1 MKKII
6 FSLAVV
12 LGMAS
17 CNSWDDEHTQN
28 YGDGPA
34 VTIDLTTTAD
44 STFTF
49 TVNPAQ
55 GTNYYTYTVVE
66 GSEAQEVDATLLLK
80 NAIGGIAGGIK
91 KFADNPS
98 VTENMRNAKNVP
110 LCSPNTSYV
119 IYAVAANDKGVIGKV
134 ASQVVTT
141 TDGEVPVVADI
152 KSADDA
158 VSVYFSE
165 PVQFNSELIS
175 AKYYLEW
182 DESFTAKPI
191 PAEDLTI
198 LAMDNIVNFKVNNVP
213 AGAYVFISWTE
224 GAFVDS
230 KGNKCPAMN
239 SDFNMNTGALEG
251 VYMHLANV
259 SWDINPEN
267 FGPEFGSLIS
277 DYTTWQGTITF
288 ENNVYRNDNAVQAGD
303 IFVTYTNSKKSTTI
317 NLEPTDWEVKGNVV
331 TFRLPEAAGAGD
343 IITVGV
349 KADVLFDVCG
359 NGNNEFVSTT
369 KNVWWKYFAAT
380 KDMVLGNFG
389 FSYVSAYDEQ
399 PQWHEG
405 GTITIEEDPEAEIEN
420 GIIIKN
426 LYLEGSKVP
435 GEYDLKNGK
444 LYVYPYYALGLYTN
458 SKGTTYGL
466 ITYSI
471 SGQAAIEFTINPDGT
486 LTSTDFGVVACDEN
500 YESAVGWFEQCST
513 AKFTPTAAAGAA
525 KRAKAISAKSVKKAN
540 VKMSAK
546 TLRRTVRK

>member
-12 LGMAS
+12 LGLAS
-17 CNSWDDEHTQN
+17 CNSWDDEHSQN

-49 TVNPAQ
+49 TVNPGE

-66 GSEAQEVDATLLLK
+66 GTEAEEVDASLLLK
-80 NAIGGIAGGIK
+80 NTIGGIAGGIK
-91 KFADNPS
+91 KYSDAPS

-110 LCSPNTSYV
+110 LCYPNTSYV

-134 ASQVVTT
+134 ASQVVKTS
-141 TDGEVPVVADI
+141 DGEAPVVADI
-152 KSADDA
+152 ASTDSLA
-158 VSVYFSE
+158 SVRFSE
-165 PVQFNSELIS
+165 NVSLGEGSIT

-182 DESFTAKPI
+182 DENFAANNI
-191 PAEDLTI
+191 PDEDLATTI
-198 LAMDNIVNFKVNNVP
+198 KGNVVKFAVKNVP
-213 AGAYVFISWTE
+213 AGAYVFVSWTE

-230 KGNKCPAMN
+230 KGNNCPAMN
-239 SDFNMNTGALEG
+239 SDLNMSTGAFEG

-259 SWDINPEN
+259 AWDITPEN
-267 FGPEFGSLIS
+267 FGPEAGSLIS

-288 ENNVYRNDNAVQAGD
+288 ENNVYRNDYTVQAGD

-317 NLEPTDWEVKGNVV
+317 NLDASDWEVKGNVV

-359 NGNNEFVSTT
+359 NGNNEFVSTA

-380 KDMVLGNFG
+380 KDMVIGNFA
-389 FSYVSAYDEQ
+389 FNYVSAYDEQ
-399 PQWHEG
+399 PQWYDG
-405 GTITIEEDPEAEIEN
+405 GTVTIEEDPEAEVAN

-426 LYLEGSKVP
+426 LYLEGSEIP
-435 GEYDLKNGK
+435 GEYDLKSGK
-444 LYVYPYYALGLYTN
+444 VFVYAYNELGLVAG
-458 SKGTTYGL
+458 SESTYGL

-471 SGQAAIEFTINPDGT
+471 SGQDAIEFTINPDGT

-500 YESAVGWFEQCST
+500 YSSALGWWEKCKI
-513 AKFTPTAAAGAA
+513 AKFTPAAAAGAA

>member
-12 LGMAS
+12 LGLAS
-17 CNSWDDEHTQN
+17 CNSWDDEQTQN

-34 VTIDLTTTAD
+34 ITIDLTTTAD
-44 STFTF
+44 SSFTF

-66 GSEAQEVDATLLLK
+66 GTEAEEVDASQLLK

-91 KFADNPS
+91 KYSENAS
-98 VTENMRNAKNVP
+98 ITETMRNAKTNAP

-119 IYAVAANDKGVIGKV
+119 IYAVAASDKGVIGKV

-141 TDGEVPVVADI
+141 TDGETPVVE
-152 KSADDA
+152 A
-158 VSVYFSE
+158 VKPSDSGVQVLFSE
-165 PVQFNSELIS
+165 SVQFNSELIS

-213 AGAYVFISWTE
+213 AGAYVFISWSE
-224 GAFVDS
+224 GAFIDS

-239 SDFNMNTGALEG
+239 SDFNMSTGAIEG
-251 VYMHLANV
+251 VNMHLANV
-259 SWDINPEN
+259 AWDINPEN
-267 FGPEFGSLIS
+267 IGPDAGSLIS
-277 DYTTWQGTITF
+277 DYKTWQGTITF
-288 ENNVYRNDNAVQAGD
+288 AENVYRNDAIVKSGD

-317 NLEPTDWEVKGNVV
+317 ALDPTDWEVKDNVV
-331 TFRLPEAAGAGD
+331 TFRLPEAASAGD
-343 IITVGV
+343 VITVGI
-349 KADVLFDVCG
+349 KENVLFDVCG
-359 NGNNEFVSTT
+359 NGNNAFVSSTDDA
-369 KNVWWKYFAAT
+369 WWKYFAAT
-380 KDMVLGNFG
+380 KDMVIGNFG
-389 FSYVSAYDEQ
+389 FNYVSDYDEEQ
-399 PQWHEG
+399 QWNDG
-405 GTITIEEDPEAEIEN
+405 GIVTIEEDPEAEN

-426 LYLEGSKVP
+426 LYLEGSEIP
-435 GEYDLKNGK
+435 GEYDLNSGK
-444 LYVYPYYALGLYTN
+444 VYVYAYCELGIVAGKESN
-458 SKGTTYGL
+458 YGL

-471 SGQAAIEFTINPDGT
+471 SGKDAIEFTINPDGT

-500 YESAVGWFEQCST
+500 YESALGWWDKCSI
-513 AKFTPTAAAGAA
+513 AKFTPANAAGAA
-525 KRAKAISAKSVKKAN
+525 KRTRAISAKSVKKAN

-546 TLRRTVRK
+546 ALRRHIRK

>member
-12 LGMAS
+12 LGLAS
-17 CNSWDDEHTQN
+17 CNSWDDEQTQN

-34 VTIDLTTTAD
+34 ITIDLTTTAD
-44 STFTF
+44 SSFTF

-66 GSEAQEVDATLLLK
+66 GTEAEEVDASLLLK

-91 KFADNPS
+91 KYSENAS
-98 VTENMRNAKNVP
+98 VTETMHNAKTNAP

-119 IYAVAANDKGVIGKV
+119 IYAVAANEKGVIGKV

-141 TDGEVPVVADI
+141 TDGEIPVVEAI
-152 KSADDA
+152 KPSDSE
-158 VSVYFSE
+158 VQVLFSE
-165 PVQFNSELIS
+165 SVQFNSELIS

-198 LAMDNIVNFKVNNVP
+198 LAMDNNVNFKVNNVP
-213 AGAYVFISWTE
+213 AGAYVFISWSE

-259 SWDINPEN
+259 SWDITPDN
-267 FGPEFGSLIS
+267 FGPEAGSLIS
-277 DYTTWQGTITF
+277 DFNTWTGTITF
-288 ENNVYRNDNAVQAGD
+288 EENVYRNDAKVKSGD

-317 NLEPTDWEVKGNVV
+317 NLDPTDWAVKDNVV

-343 IITVGV
+343 IVTVGV
-349 KADVLFDVCG
+349 KAGVLFDVCG

-369 KNVWWKYFAAT
+369 KNIWWKYFAAT
-380 KDMVLGNFG
+380 KDMVIGNFK
-389 FSYVSAYDEQ
+389 FNYVSAYDEE
-399 PQWHEG
+399 PQWYDG
-405 GTITIEEDPEAEIEN
+405 GTVTIEEDPEAEN

-426 LYLEGSKVP
+426 LYLEGSEIP
-435 GEYDLKNGK
+435 GEYDLNGGK
-444 LYVYPYYALGLYTN
+444 VYVDADYELGIITTA
-458 SKGTTYGL
+458 KATYGL

-471 SGQAAIEFTINPDGT
+471 SGKDAIEFTINPDGT
-486 LTSTDFGVVACDEN
+486 MTSNDFGVVACDEN
-500 YESAVGWFEQCST
+500 YESALGWWDKCSI
-513 AKFTPTAAAGAA
+513 AKFTPANAAGAA
-525 KRAKAISAKSVKKAN
+525 KRTRAISAKSVKKAN

-546 TLRRTVRK
+546 ALRRHIRK

>member
-12 LGMAS
+12 LGLAS
-17 CNSWDDEHTQN
+17 CNSWDDEQTQN

-34 VTIDLTTTAD
+34 ITIDLTTTAD
-44 STFTF
+44 SSFTF

-66 GSEAQEVDATLLLK
+66 GTEAEEVDASQLLK

-91 KFADNPS
+91 KYSENAS
-98 VTENMRNAKNVP
+98 ITETMRNAKTNAP

-119 IYAVAANDKGVIGKV
+119 IYAVAASDKGVIGKV

-141 TDGEVPVVADI
+141 TDGETPVVE
-152 KSADDA
+152 A
-158 VSVYFSE
+158 VKPSDSGVQVLFSE
-165 PVQFNSELIS
+165 SVQFNSELIS

-213 AGAYVFISWTE
+213 AGAYVFISWSE

-239 SDFNMNTGALEG
+239 SDFNMSTGAIEG
-251 VYMHLANV
+251 VNMHLANV
-259 SWDINPEN
+259 AWDINPEN
-267 FGPEFGSLIS
+267 IGPDAGSLIS
-277 DYTTWQGTITF
+277 DYKTWQGTITF
-288 ENNVYRNDNAVQAGD
+288 AENVYRNDAIVKSGD

-317 NLEPTDWEVKGNVV
+317 NLYPKDWAVKDNVV
-331 TFRLPEAAGAGD
+331 TFRLPEAASAGD
-343 IITVGV
+343 IITVGI
-349 KADVLFDVCG
+349 KANVLFDVCG
-359 NGNNEFVSTT
+359 NGNNAFVSSTDDA
-369 KNVWWKYFAAT
+369 WWKYFAAT
-380 KDMVLGNFG
+380 KDMVIGNFG
-389 FSYVSAYDEQ
+389 FNYVSDYDEEQ
-399 PQWHEG
+399 QWNDG
-405 GTITIEEDPEAEIEN
+405 GIVTIEEDPEAEN

-426 LYLEGSKVP
+426 LYLEGSEIP
-435 GEYDLKNGK
+435 GEYDLNSGK
-444 LYVYPYYALGLYTN
+444 VYVYAYCELGIVAGKESN
-458 SKGTTYGL
+458 YGL

-471 SGQAAIEFTINPDGT
+471 SGKDAIEFTINPDGT

-500 YESAVGWFEQCST
+500 YESALGWWDKFSI
-513 AKFTPTAAAGAA
+513 AKFTPANAAGAA
-525 KRAKAISAKSVKKAN
+525 KRTRAISAKSVKKAN

-546 TLRRTVRK
+546 ALRRHIRK

>member
-12 LGMAS
+12 LGLAS
-17 CNSWDDEHTQN
+17 CNSWDDEQTQN

-34 VTIDLTTTAD
+34 ITIDLTTTAD
-44 STFTF
+44 SSFTF

-66 GSEAQEVDATLLLK
+66 GTEAEEVDASLLLK

-91 KFADNPS
+91 KYSENAS
-98 VTENMRNAKNVP
+98 ITETMRNAKTNAP

-119 IYAVAANDKGVIGKV
+119 IYAVAASDKGVIGKV

-141 TDGEVPVVADI
+141 TDGETPVVE
-152 KSADDA
+152 A
-158 VSVYFSE
+158 VKPSDSGVQVLFSE
-165 PVQFNSELIS
+165 SVQFNSELIS

-213 AGAYVFISWTE
+213 AGAYVFISWSE

-239 SDFNMNTGALEG
+239 SDFNMSTGAIEG
-251 VYMHLANV
+251 VNMHLANV
-259 SWDINPEN
+259 AWDINPEN
-267 FGPEFGSLIS
+267 IGPDAGSLIS
-277 DYTTWQGTITF
+277 DYKTWQGTITF
-288 ENNVYRNDNAVQAGD
+288 AENVYRNNSEVKTGD
-303 IFVTYTNSKKSTTI
+303 IYVKYANSRKSTTI
-317 NLEPTDWEVKGNVV
+317 ALDPTEWEVKDNVV
-331 TFRLPEAAGAGD
+331 TFRLPEAAAAGD
-343 IITVGV
+343 VITVGI
-349 KADVLFDVCG
+349 KENVLFDVCG
-359 NGNNEFVSTT
+359 NGNNAFVSSTDDA
-369 KNVWWKYFAAT
+369 WWKYFAAT
-380 KDMVLGNFG
+380 KDMVIGNFG
-389 FSYVSAYDEQ
+389 FNYVSDYDEEQ
-399 PQWHEG
+399 QWNDG
-405 GTITIEEDPEAEIEN
+405 GIVTIEEDPEAEN

-426 LYLEGSKVP
+426 LYLEGSEIP
-435 GEYDLKNGK
+435 GEYDLNSGK
-444 LYVYPYYALGLYTN
+444 VYVYAYCELGIVAGKESN
-458 SKGTTYGL
+458 YGL

-471 SGQAAIEFTINPDGT
+471 SGKDAIEFTINPDGT

-500 YESAVGWFEQCST
+500 YESALGWWDKCSI
-513 AKFTPTAAAGAA
+513 AKFTPANAAGAA
-525 KRAKAISAKSVKKAN
+525 KRTRVISAKSVKKAN

-546 TLRRTVRK
+546 ALRRTVRK

>member
-12 LGMAS
+12 LGLAS
-17 CNSWDDEHTQN
+17 CNSWDDEQTQN

-34 VTIDLTTTAD
+34 ITIDLTTTAD
-44 STFTF
+44 SSFTF

-66 GSEAQEVDATLLLK
+66 GTEAEEVDASLLLK

-91 KFADNPS
+91 KYSENAS
-98 VTENMRNAKNVP
+98 VTETMRNAKTNAP

-119 IYAVAANDKGVIGKV
+119 IYAVAANEKGVIGKV

-141 TDGEVPVVADI
+141 TDGEIPVVEAI
-152 KSADDA
+152 KPSDSE
-158 VSVYFSE
+158 VQVLFSE
-165 PVQFNSELIS
+165 SVQFNSELIS

-198 LAMDNIVNFKVNNVP
+198 LAMDNNVNFKVNNVP
-213 AGAYVFISWTE
+213 AGAYVFISWSE

-259 SWDINPEN
+259 SWDITPDN
-267 FGPEFGSLIS
+267 FGPEAGSLIS
-277 DYTTWQGTITF
+277 DFNTWTGTITF
-288 ENNVYRNDNAVQAGD
+288 EENVYRNDAKVKSGD

-317 NLEPTDWEVKGNVV
+317 NLDPTDWAVKDNVV

-343 IITVGV
+343 IVTVGV
-349 KADVLFDVCG
+349 KAGVLFDVCG

-369 KNVWWKYFAAT
+369 KNIWWKYFAAT
-380 KDMVLGNFG
+380 KDMVIGNFK
-389 FSYVSAYDEQ
+389 FNYVSAYDEE
-399 PQWHEG
+399 PQWYDG
-405 GTITIEEDPEAEIEN
+405 GTVTIEEDPEAEVEN

-426 LYLEGSKVP
+426 LYLEGSEIP
-435 GEYDLKNGK
+435 GEYDLNSGK
-444 LYVYPYYALGLYTN
+444 VYVYAYYELGIVAGKESN
-458 SKGTTYGL
+458 YGL
-466 ITYSI
+466 ITYSL
-471 SGQAAIEFTINPDGT
+471 SGKDAIEFNINPDGT

-500 YESAVGWFEQCST
+500 FSEILGWWDKCSI
-513 AKFTPTAAAGAA
+513 AKFTPANAAGAA
-525 KRAKAISAKSVKKAN
+525 KRTRAISAKSVKKAN

-546 TLRRTVRK
+546 ALRRHIRK

>member
-66 GSEAQEVDATLLLK
+66 GSEAQEVDATQLLK
-80 NAIGGIAGGIK
+80 NTIGGITGGIK
-91 KFADNPS
+91 KFSDTPS
-98 VTENMRNAKNVP
+98 VTETMRNPKTDAP

-119 IYAVAANDKGVIGKV
+119 IYAVAANEKGVIGKV

-141 TDGEVPVVADI
+141 TDGEVPVVEDI
-152 KSADDA
+152 ASTDSLT
-158 VSVYFSE
+158 SVKFSE
-165 PVQFNSELIS
+165 NVSLGEGSIT

-182 DESFTAKPI
+182 DENFAANNI
-191 PAEDLTI
+191 PAEDIVTTI
-198 LAMDNIVNFKVNNVP
+198 NGNVVKFAVKNVP
-213 AGAYVFISWTE
+213 AGAYVFVSWTQ

-259 SWDINPEN
+259 SWDITPDN

-288 ENNVYRNDNAVQAGD
+288 ENNVYRNDNTVESGD
-303 IFVTYTNSKKSTTI
+303 IFVTYTNSKKSTKI
-317 NLEPTDWEVKGNVV
+317 NLEPSDWEVKGNVV

-349 KADVLFDVCG
+349 KAGVLFDVCG

-369 KNVWWKYFAAT
+369 KNVWWKFFAPT
-380 KDMVLGNFG
+380 KDMVIGNFA
-389 FSYVSAYDEQ
+389 FNYVSAYDEE
-399 PQWHEG
+399 PKWYDG
-405 GTITIEEDPEAEIEN
+405 GTVTIEEYPEYEN
-420 GIIIKN
+420 GIILKN
-426 LYLEGSKVP
+426 LYLEGSEIP
-435 GEYDLKNGK
+435 GEYDLNSGK
-444 LYVYPYYALGLYTN
+444 VYVSDSYELGIFTTA
-458 SKGTTYGL
+458 KATYGL
-466 ITYSI
+466 ITYSL
-471 SGQAAIEFTINPDGT
+471 SGKDAIEFTINPDGT
-486 LTSTDFGVVACDEN
+486 MTSNDFGVVACDEN
-500 YESAVGWFEQCST
+500 YESALGWWEKCSI
-513 AKFTPTAAAGAA
+513 AKFVPAKAAGAT
-525 KRAKAISAKSVKKAN
+525 KRTKAISAKSVKKAN

-546 TLRRTVRK
+546 ALRRTVRK

>member
-12 LGMAS
+12 LGLAS
-17 CNSWDDEHTQN
+17 CNSWDDEQTQN

-34 VTIDLTTTAD
+34 ITIDLTTTAD
-44 STFTF
+44 SSFTF

-66 GSEAQEVDATLLLK
+66 GTEAEEVDASQLLK

-91 KFADNPS
+91 KYSENAS
-98 VTENMRNAKNVP
+98 ITETMRNAKTNAP

-119 IYAVAANDKGVIGKV
+119 IYAVAASDKGVIGKV

-141 TDGEVPVVADI
+141 TDGETPVVE
-152 KSADDA
+152 A
-158 VSVYFSE
+158 VKPSDSGVQVLFSE
-165 PVQFNSELIS
+165 SVQFNSELIS

-213 AGAYVFISWTE
+213 AGAYVFISWSE

-239 SDFNMNTGALEG
+239 SDFNMSTGAIEG
-251 VYMHLANV
+251 VNMHLANV
-259 SWDINPEN
+259 AWDINPEN
-267 FGPEFGSLIS
+267 IGPDAGSLIS
-277 DYTTWQGTITF
+277 DYKTWQGTITF
-288 ENNVYRNDNAVQAGD
+288 AENVYRNNSEVKTGD
-303 IFVTYTNSKKSTTI
+303 IYVKYANSRKSTTI
-317 NLEPTDWEVKGNVV
+317 ALDPTEWEVKDNVV
-331 TFRLPEAAGAGD
+331 TFRLPEAAAAGD
-343 IITVGV
+343 VITVGI
-349 KADVLFDVCG
+349 KENVLFDVCG
-359 NGNNEFVSTT
+359 NGNNAFVSSTDDA
-369 KNVWWKYFAAT
+369 WWKYFAAT
-380 KDMVLGNFG
+380 KDMVIGNFG
-389 FSYVSAYDEQ
+389 FNYVSDYDEEQ
-399 PQWHEG
+399 QWNDG
-405 GTITIEEDPEAEIEN
+405 GIVTIEEDPEAEN

-426 LYLEGSKVP
+426 LYLEGSEIP
-435 GEYDLKNGK
+435 GEYDLNSGK
-444 LYVYPYYALGLYTN
+444 VYVYAYCELGIVAGKESN
-458 SKGTTYGL
+458 YGL

-471 SGQAAIEFTINPDGT
+471 SGKDAIEFTINPDGT

-500 YESAVGWFEQCST
+500 YESALGWWDKCSI
-513 AKFTPTAAAGAA
+513 AKFTPANAAGAA
-525 KRAKAISAKSVKKAN
+525 KRTRVISAKSVKKAN

-546 TLRRTVRK
+546 ALRRHIRK

>member
-12 LGMAS
+12 LGLAS
-17 CNSWDDEHTQN
+17 CNSWDDEQTQN

-34 VTIDLTTTAD
+34 ITIDLTTTAD
-44 STFTF
+44 SSFTF

-66 GSEAQEVDATLLLK
+66 GTEAEEVDASQLLK

-91 KFADNPS
+91 KYSENAS
-98 VTENMRNAKNVP
+98 ITETMRNAKTNAP

-119 IYAVAANDKGVIGKV
+119 IYAVAASDKGVIGKV

-141 TDGEVPVVADI
+141 TDGETPVVE
-152 KSADDA
+152 A
-158 VSVYFSE
+158 VKPSDSGVQVLFSE
-165 PVQFNSELIS
+165 SVQFNSELIS

-213 AGAYVFISWTE
+213 AGAYVFISWSE

-239 SDFNMNTGALEG
+239 SDFNMSTGAIEG
-251 VYMHLANV
+251 VNMHLANV
-259 SWDINPEN
+259 AWDINPEN
-267 FGPEFGSLIS
+267 IGPDAGSLIS
-277 DYTTWQGTITF
+277 DYKTWQGTITF
-288 ENNVYRNDNAVQAGD
+288 AENVYRNNSEVKTGD
-303 IFVTYTNSKKSTTI
+303 IYVKYANSRKSTTI
-317 NLEPTDWEVKGNVV
+317 ALDPTEWEVKDNVV
-331 TFRLPEAAGAGD
+331 TFRLPEAAAAGD
-343 IITVGV
+343 VITVGI
-349 KADVLFDVCG
+349 KENVLFDVCG
-359 NGNNEFVSTT
+359 NGNNAFVSST
-369 KNVWWKYFAAT
+369 NDAWWKYFAAT

-389 FSYVSAYDEQ
+389 FNYVSDYDEEQ
-399 PQWHEG
+399 QWNDG
-405 GTITIEEDPEAEIEN
+405 GIVTIEEDPEAEN

-426 LYLEGSKVP
+426 LYLEGSEIP
-435 GEYDLKNGK
+435 GEYDLNSGK
-444 LYVYPYYALGLYTN
+444 VYVYAYCELGIVAGKESN
-458 SKGTTYGL
+458 YGL

-471 SGQAAIEFTINPDGT
+471 SGKDAIEFTINPDGT

-500 YESAVGWFEQCST
+500 YESALGWWDKCSI
-513 AKFTPTAAAGAA
+513 AKFTPANAAGAA
-525 KRAKAISAKSVKKAN
+525 KRTRAISAKSVKKAN

-546 TLRRTVRK
+546 ALRRHIRK

>member
-12 LGMAS
+12 LGLAS
-17 CNSWDDEHTQN
+17 CNSWDDEHSQN

-49 TVNPAQ
+49 TVNPGE

-66 GSEAQEVDATLLLK
+66 GTEAEEVDASLLLK

-91 KFADNPS
+91 KYSDAPS

-141 TDGEVPVVADI
+141 TDGEVPVVEDI
-152 KSADDA
+152 ASTDSLA
-158 VSVYFSE
+158 SVTFSE
-165 PVQFNSELIS
+165 NVSLGEGSIT

-182 DESFTAKPI
+182 DENFAANNI
-191 PAEDLTI
+191 PDEDLATTI
-198 LAMDNIVNFKVNNVP
+198 KGNVVKFAVKNVP
-213 AGAYVFISWTE
+213 AGAYVFVSWTE

-230 KGNKCPAMN
+230 KGNNCPAMN
-239 SDFNMNTGALEG
+239 SDLNMSTGAFEG

-259 SWDINPEN
+259 AWDITPEN
-267 FGPEFGSLIS
+267 FGPEAGSLIT

-288 ENNVYRNDNAVQAGD
+288 ENNVYRNDNTVESGD
-303 IFVTYTNSKKSTTI
+303 IFVTYTNSKKSTKI
-317 NLEPTDWEVKGNVV
+317 NLDPTDWEVKGNVV

-359 NGNNEFVSTT
+359 NGNKEFVSTE
-369 KNVWWKYFAAT
+369 KDIWWKYFAPT

-389 FSYVSAYDEQ
+389 FTYVSYFDDEPKWYD
-399 PQWHEG
+399 G
-405 GTITIEEDPEAEIEN
+405 GNITIAENPEKEN
-420 GIIIKN
+420 GIIVSN
-426 LYLEGSKVP
+426 FYFDGSELEGYV
-435 GEYDLKNGK
+435 DVAAGK
-444 LYVYPYYALGLYTN
+444 MYIESGQILGTLTN
-458 SKGTTYGL
+458 STGTTYGL
-466 ITYSI
+466 KLLTI
-471 SGQAAIEFTINPDGT
+471 SDGDYVTFDINADGT
-486 LTSTDFGVVACDEN
+486 LTSEDMGVFACDETFTQ
-500 YESAVGWFEQCST
+500 ELGWWDVFAPAV
-513 AKFTPTAAAGAA
+513 FTKQAASGAA
-525 KRAKAISAKSVKKAN
+525 KRAMTITKSKTTKRLTLSAKAS
-540 VKMSAK
+540 S
-546 TLRRTVRK
+546 LRRTVRK